1 MLVNKEANIHNS
13 LAIRSI
19 AKYLILIESES
30 CLEELAIFLENHNE
44 KVLVLGEATNVVLP
58 NYFDGIIVKTMLND
72 TNYISRNEVITGS
85 SVNWDAFISWT
96 LDNNLYGLEN
106 LTLIPGSVGAA
117 PIQNIGAYGIEVCDF
132 IKSVRFFD
140 LTTNSIKEFDN
151 SECKF
156 GYRTS
161 IFQSMHIIIL
171 SVTFKFL
178 SKPVNINYASI
189 QDYLDINNID
199 KSSLTP
205 KDLSSI
211 VKKIRTSK
219 LPNPSVIPN
228 VGSFFKNP
236 VVQKSSINTDCFSYD
251 DLIIWSI
258 DQNQVKVGAARL
270 LELINDLIPKHSQ
283 VELYKDHSL
292 VLINKG
298 NASQEDI
305 INFSQYLQ
313 NKVFETFNIQLN
325 VEPLI
330 IKS

>member
-30 CLEELAIFLENHNE
+30 CLEELAIFLKNHNE

-96 LDNNLYGLEN
+96 LDNNLHGLEN

-178 SKPVNINYASI
+178 SKPVNINYSSI
-189 QDYLDINNID
+189 QDYLDTNNID

-270 LELINDLIPKHSQ
+270 LELIDDLIPKHSQ

>member
-96 LDNNLYGLEN
+96 LDNNLHGLEN

-189 QDYLDINNID
+189 QDYLDTNNID

>member
-30 CLEELAIFLENHNE
+30 CLEELTIFLENHNE

-96 LDNNLYGLEN
+96 LDNNLHGLEN
-106 LTLIPGSVGAA
+106 LTHIPGSVGAA

-189 QDYLDINNID
+189 QDYLDTNNID

-258 DQNQVKVGAARL
+258 DQNKVKVGAARL
-270 LELINDLIPKHSQ
+270 LELIDDLIPKHSQ

>member
-30 CLEELAIFLENHNE
+30 CLEELTIFLENHNE

-96 LDNNLYGLEN
+96 LDNNLHGLEN

-178 SKPVNINYASI
+178 PKPANINYASI
-189 QDYLDINNID
+189 QDYLDTNNID

-270 LELINDLIPKHSQ
+270 LELIDDLIPKHSQ

>member
-1 MLVNKEANIHNS
+1 
-13 LAIRSI
+13 
-19 AKYLILIESES
+19 
-30 CLEELAIFLENHNE
+30 
-44 KVLVLGEATNVVLP
+44 VLGEATNVVLP

-96 LDNNLYGLEN
+96 LDNNLHGLEN

-189 QDYLDINNID
+189 QDYLDTNNID

-270 LELINDLIPKHSQ
+270 LELIDDLIPKHSQ

>member
-1 MLVNKEANIHNS
+1 MIVNKEANIHNS

-96 LDNNLYGLEN
+96 LDNNLHGLEN

-189 QDYLDINNID
+189 QDYLDTNNID

-211 VKKIRTSK
+211 VKKIRTGK

-270 LELINDLIPKHSQ
+270 LELIDDLIPKHSQ

-313 NKVFETFNIQLN
+313 NKVFKTFNIQLN

>member
-96 LDNNLYGLEN
+96 LDNNLHGLEN

-189 QDYLDINNID
+189 QDYLDTNNID

-270 LELINDLIPKHSQ
+270 LELIDDLIPKHSQ

-313 NKVFETFNIQLN
+313 NKVFKTFNIQLN

>member
-30 CLEELAIFLENHNE
+30 CLEELTIFLENHNE

-189 QDYLDINNID
+189 QDYLDTNNID

-258 DQNQVKVGAARL
+258 DQNKVKVGAARL
-270 LELINDLIPKHSQ
+270 LELIDDLIPKHSQ

-298 NASQEDI
+298 NASQEYI

>member
-30 CLEELAIFLENHNE
+30 CLEELTIFLKNHKE

-96 LDNNLYGLEN
+96 LDNNLHGLEN

-178 SKPVNINYASI
+178 PKPVNINYASI
-189 QDYLDINNID
+189 QDYLDTNNID

-270 LELINDLIPKHSQ
+270 LELIDDLIPKHSQ

>member
-1 MLVNKEANIHNS
+1 
-13 LAIRSI
+13 
-19 AKYLILIESES
+19 
-30 CLEELAIFLENHNE
+30 
-44 KVLVLGEATNVVLP
+44 VLGEATNVVLP

-96 LDNNLYGLEN
+96 LDNNLHGLEN

-189 QDYLDINNID
+189 QDYLDTNNID

-270 LELINDLIPKHSQ
+270 LELIDDLIPKHSQ

-298 NASQEDI
+298 NASQEDV

>member
-96 LDNNLYGLEN
+96 LDNNLHGLEN

-178 SKPVNINYASI
+178 PKPVNINYASI
-189 QDYLDINNID
+189 QDYLDTNNID

-270 LELINDLIPKHSQ
+270 LELIDDLIPKHSQ

>member
-30 CLEELAIFLENHNE
+30 CLEELTIFLKNHKE

-96 LDNNLYGLEN
+96 LDNNLHGLEN

-178 SKPVNINYASI
+178 PKPVNINYASI
-189 QDYLDINNID
+189 QDYLDTNNID

-258 DQNQVKVGAARL
+258 DQNKVKVGAARL
-270 LELINDLIPKHSQ
+270 LELIDDLIPKHSQ

>member
-96 LDNNLYGLEN
+96 LDNNLHGLEN

-270 LELINDLIPKHSQ
+270 LELIDDLIPKHSQ
-283 VELYKDHSL
+283 VELHKDHSL

>member
-96 LDNNLYGLEN
+96 LDNNLPGLEN

-161 IFQSMHIIIL
+161 IFQSMRIIIL

>member
-96 LDNNLYGLEN
+96 LDNNLPGLEN

>member
-96 LDNNLYGLEN
+96 LDNNLHGLEN

-189 QDYLDINNID
+189 QDYLDTNNID

-211 VKKIRTSK
+211 IKKIRTSK

>member
-96 LDNNLYGLEN
+96 LDNNLHGLEN

-189 QDYLDINNID
+189 QDYLDTNNID

-270 LELINDLIPKHSQ
+270 LELIDDLIPKHSQ

-305 INFSQYLQ
+305 INFSQYIQ

>member
-96 LDNNLYGLEN
+96 LDNNLHGLEN

-178 SKPVNINYASI
+178 SKPVNINYSSI
-189 QDYLDINNID
+189 QDYLDTNNID

>member
-305 INFSQYLQ
+305 INFSQYIQ

>member
-96 LDNNLYGLEN
+96 LDNNLHGLEN

-171 SVTFKFL
+171 SVTFEFL
-178 SKPVNINYASI
+178 PKPININYKSI
-189 QDYLDINNID
+189 QNYIENNKID
-199 KSSLTP
+199 KSSLSP
-205 KDLSSI
+205 KTLSSI

-219 LPNPSVIPN
+219 LPSPDVIPN

-236 VVQKSSINTDCFSYD
+236 IVNKSSINTDHYSYD
-251 DLIIWSI
+251 DLIMWSI
-258 DQNQVKVGAARL
+258 DKDLVKVGAARL
-270 LELINDLIPKHSQ
+270 LELIEDLIPNHSE
-283 VELYKDHSL
+283 VELYRDHSL

-305 INFSQYLQ
+305 INYSKLLQ
-313 NKVFETFNIQLN
+313 NKVLETFNIQLN

-330 IKS
+330 ISS

>member
-30 CLEELAIFLENHNE
+30 CLEELTIFLENHNE

-189 QDYLDINNID
+189 QDYLDTNNID

-270 LELINDLIPKHSQ
+270 LELIDDLIPKHSQ

-305 INFSQYLQ
+305 INFSQYIQ

>member
-96 LDNNLYGLEN
+96 LDNNLHGLEN

-189 QDYLDINNID
+189 QDYLDTNNID

-270 LELINDLIPKHSQ
+270 LELIDDLIPKHSQ

-305 INFSQYLQ
+305 INFSQNLQ

>member
-96 LDNNLYGLEN
+96 LDNNLHGLEN

-161 IFQSMHIIIL
+161 IFQSMHKIIL

-189 QDYLDINNID
+189 QDYLDTNNID

>member
-96 LDNNLYGLEN
+96 LDNNLPGLEN

-270 LELINDLIPKHSQ
+270 LELIDDLIPKHSQ
-283 VELYKDHSL
+283 VELHKDHSL

>member
-30 CLEELAIFLENHNE
+30 CLEELTIFLENHNE

-96 LDNNLYGLEN
+96 LDNNLHGLEN

-178 SKPVNINYASI
+178 SKPVNIKYASI
-189 QDYLDINNID
+189 QDYLDTNNID

-270 LELINDLIPKHSQ
+270 LELIDDLIPKHSQ

>member
-96 LDNNLYGLEN
+96 LDNNLPGLEN

-205 KDLSSI
+205 KDLSLI

>member
-96 LDNNLYGLEN
+96 LDNNLPGLEN

-189 QDYLDINNID
+189 QDYLDTNNID

-305 INFSQYLQ
+305 INFSQYIQ